1 MIPEVAEDFL
11 IRNEGEF
18 MAVSFEEDLNEVGH

>member
-11 IRNEGEF
+11 VRKEGEF
-18 MAVSFEEDLNEVGH
+18 VAIVFKEDLNEVSH